1 MPATFATALTAIKSH
16 RQAPSVIISTRN
28 GSCNK
33 KKMQQEVSL
42 ETMMRET

>member
-33 KKMQQEVSL
+33 KKMQEVSL